1 MPVVARQLLDVLSTS
16 DDFYWGY
23 WWMFPI
29 AIVIAS
35 TAMTFGIGGA
45 AFFSPCF
52 VILFPLVGVPTLT
65 ASESFFAALF
75 TELFGFS
82 SGLLGYV
89 LHGLVDWRTA
99 ALLGLSGAPF
109 AMIGAV
115 VALLVPSSLLYLLF
129 ALGLFVLA
137 GMVYWNYRQA
147 QKTAQRSP
155 GNEHAL
161 DNDSVVVISASKP
174 EKSLLLEEDDGI
186 QAADEA
192 TLEVTSGPAI
202 PWGEDRVSDLSEYIA
217 DRRSQAQSEGMLAV
231 AWHLASVRLV
241 RDRKGNVYFYTLS
254 GLVAALILTVLG
266 SFATGIISVGIGE
279 TTVTSLRRARV
290 PPRFVRPVITIAVSL
305 TYHSVAAATSVAV
318 TFIVVLFGVG
328 TGLLIQLVDDSSSVP
343 WDLVIWTVPGVCDSY
358 PWSSRPF

>member
-1 MPVVARQLLDVLSTS
+1 MLSTT

-23 WWMFPI
+23 WWMLPI
-29 AIVIAS
+29 AIVIAT

-115 VALLVPSSLLYLLF
+115 VAIVIPNSILYLLF
-129 ALGLFVLA
+129 ALGLFVLSV
-137 GMVYWNYRQA
+137 MVFWNYRTSQQLA
-147 QKTAQRSP
+147 KQPAHD
-155 GNEHAL
+155 GMVL
-161 DNDSVVVISASKP
+161 DNDSVVVITSHVTESKHLVEEERMPIQEADDEGALEGQRHWREDELTDYVASKRA
-174 EKSLLLEEDDGI
+174 EG
-186 QAADEA
+186 EA
-192 TLEVTSGPAI
+192 GGTMA
-202 PWGEDRVSDLSEYIA
+202 
-217 DRRSQAQSEGMLAV
+217 LAK
-231 AWHLASVRLV
+231 HLVSVRLI
-241 RDRKGNVYFYTLS
+241 RDRKGNVYLYTLS
-254 GLVAALILTVLG
+254 GLITALILTVLG

-279 TTVTSLRRARV
+279 TTVTSLRKARV
-290 PPRFVRPVITIAVSL
+290 PPRFACPPRPGACCRADRL
-305 TYHSVAAATSVAV
+305 QA
-318 TFIVVLFGVG
+318 
-328 TGLLIQLVDDSSSVP
+328 
-343 WDLVIWTVPGVCDSY
+343 
-358 PWSSRPF
+358 